1 VAKNEDSQMAIDT
14 MPLVLGSFFS
24 FIIFL
29 IYPVI
34 MVKRIRNEEEVLE
47 KSLEGYS
54 EYKKR
59 IKYGLI
65 PFIW

>member
-1 VAKNEDSQMAIDT
+1 
-14 MPLVLGSFFS
+14 
-24 FIIFL
+24 
-29 IYPVI
+29 